1 MVSSEHRTYIQQR
14 IRTYPQLIHKL
25 SSILLFNFAQLGLSF
40 SEELAVGQFRVM
52 YASRLQRLM
61 GRERQSPLAAQL
73 PQSSLPVG

>member
-1 MVSSEHRTYIQQR
+1 M
-14 IRTYPQLIHKL
+14 
-25 SSILLFNFAQLGLSF
+25 LFNFAQLGLSF

-61 GRERQSPLAAQL
+61 GRERQSPLVAQL